1 MLARCARESAPG
13 MRRVVCWLA
22 PPHTDQAGQ
31 RVQFLLPWS
40 FSKLCARAGV
50 AQAGWTSLQVGL
62 RFRLS
67 PPLFRR
73 LCFRL
78 CLRLF
83 EGLLGPPHRPNLVGR
98 GHQGPE
104 PTATA
109 LPLLSLH
116 FTHLQQLDLLIRG
129 LQLLP
134 DITQLLSVDTGFR

>member
-1 MLARCARESAPG
+1 MLARCARESASG

-22 PPHTDQAGQ
+22 PPHTDQASL
-31 RVQFLLPWS
+31 RVQFLLLRS
-40 FSKLCARAGV
+40 FSKLYARAGV

-62 RFRLS
+62 KFRLS

-83 EGLLGPPHRPNLVGR
+83 EGLLGPLHRPNLVGR

-104 PTATA
+104 PTTATA
-109 LPLLSLH
+109 LPLLGLH
-116 FTHLQQLDLLIRG
+116 FTHLQ
-129 LQLLP
+129 
-134 DITQLLSVDTGFR
+134 